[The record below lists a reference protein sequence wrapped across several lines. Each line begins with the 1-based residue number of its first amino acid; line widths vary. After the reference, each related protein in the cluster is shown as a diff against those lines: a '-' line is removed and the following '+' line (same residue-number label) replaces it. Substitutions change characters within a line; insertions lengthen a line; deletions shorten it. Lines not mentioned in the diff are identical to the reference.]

1 MPQAPS
7 RTTHKRK
14 KIMSYHFESTIGG
27 KLFEELKKATADCIE
42 YEGKSLAE
50 WDEMSKG
57 VALELAARRA
67 ARETKRENERKKR
80 ENLKSYTEQVD
91 KLSRH
96 DAYGQFTDLA
106 RKFDRSEVHVNKD
119 AQYHA
124 NMAFA
129 SAMEIDLED

>member
-50 WDEMSKG
+50 WDEMSES
-57 VALELAARRA
+57 VALEL
-67 ARETKRENERKKR
+67 NERKIKKEKR
-80 ENLKSYTEQVD
+80 QENIKNYRDQVD

-96 DAYGQFTDLA
+96 DVYGQFTDLA
-106 RKFDRSEVHVNKD
+106 GEFDRSEVHVDDD
-119 AQYHA
+119 AQYRA
-124 NMAFA
+124 NMALA
-129 SAMEIDLED
+129 SSLQIDLED

>member
-1 MPQAPS
+1 
-7 RTTHKRK
+7 
-14 KIMSYHFESTIGG
+14 MSYHFESTIGG

-50 WDEMSKG
+50 WDEMSES
-57 VALELAARRA
+57 VALELAARRT

-106 RKFDRSEVHVNKD
+106 GEFDRSEVHVDKD

-129 SAMEIDLED
+129 SALQIDIED